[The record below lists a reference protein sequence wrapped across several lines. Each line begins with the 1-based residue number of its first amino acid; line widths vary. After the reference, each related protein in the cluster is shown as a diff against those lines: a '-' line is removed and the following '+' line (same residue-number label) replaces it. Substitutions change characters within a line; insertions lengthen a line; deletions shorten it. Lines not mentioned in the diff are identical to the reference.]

1 MPKKWQLKFHNN
13 FFDVQNIFLI
23 IMNKFFLYEDIFK
36 KGEKYYQDKKY
47 SLAMDM
53 LNQAISLDLPLSNQK
68 KAEAYEL
75 IGSIKIQMNRHL
87 DSISDFNK
95 AISLDPKNASLLFY
109 RGMALCVLDDKEGA
123 LKDFNQLIKFEPNNK
138 SAKDMSKYLK
148 ELLGD

>member
-1 MPKKWQLKFHNN
+1 
-13 FFDVQNIFLI
+13 
-23 IMNKFFLYEDIFK
+23 MNKFFLYEDVFK
-36 KGEKYYQDKKY
+36 KGEKYYQEKKY
-47 SLAMDM
+47 SLALDM
-53 LNQAISLDLPLSNQK
+53 LNKAISLDLPLSNQK

-75 IGSIKIQMNRHL
+75 IGNIKIQMNRHL

-95 AISLDPKNASLLFY
+95 AISLDHKNASLFFY

-138 SAKDMSKYLK
+138 SAKEMSKFLK

>member
-1 MPKKWQLKFHNN
+1 
-13 FFDVQNIFLI
+13 
-23 IMNKFFLYEDIFK
+23 MNKFFLYEDFFK

-47 SLAMDM
+47 SLALDM
-53 LNQAISLDLPLSNQK
+53 LNKAIFLDLPLSNQK
-68 KAEAYEL
+68 KSEAYEL

-95 AISLDPKNASLLFY
+95 AISLDPKNASLFFY

-138 SAKDMSKYLK
+138 SAKDMSKFLK
-148 ELLGD
+148 EFLGD

>member
-1 MPKKWQLKFHNN
+1 
-13 FFDVQNIFLI
+13 
-23 IMNKFFLYEDIFK
+23 MNKFFLYEDVFK

-47 SLAMDM
+47 SLALDM
-53 LNQAISLDLPLSNQK
+53 LNKAISLDLPLSNQK
-68 KAEAYEL
+68 KSEAYEL

-95 AISLDPKNASLLFY
+95 AISLDPKNASLFFY

-138 SAKDMSKYLK
+138 SALEMSQYLRDSL
-148 ELLGD
+148 ED

>member
-1 MPKKWQLKFHNN
+1 MSLIYLKKKLKRWKILPKKCQLKFHNN

-23 IMNKFFLYEDIFK
+23 IINKFFLYEDVFK

-109 RGMALCVLDDKEGA
+109 SGMAMC
-123 LKDFNQLIKFEPNNK
+123 F
-138 SAKDMSKYLK
+138 
-148 ELLGD
+148 

>member
-1 MPKKWQLKFHNN
+1 
-13 FFDVQNIFLI
+13 
-23 IMNKFFLYEDIFK
+23 MNKFFLYEDVFK

-47 SLAMDM
+47 SLALDM
-53 LNQAISLDLPLSNQK
+53 LNKAISLDLPLSNQK

-75 IGSIKIQMNRHL
+75 IGIIKIQMNRHL

-95 AISLDPKNASLLFY
+95 AISLDPKNASLFFY

-138 SAKDMSKYLK
+138 SAKDMSKFLK
-148 ELLGD
+148 EFLGD

>member
-1 MPKKWQLKFHNN
+1 
-13 FFDVQNIFLI
+13 
-23 IMNKFFLYEDIFK
+23 MNKFFLYEDFFK

-47 SLAMDM
+47 YLALYM
-53 LNQAISLDLPLSNQK
+53 LNQAISLDLPLTNQK

-95 AISLDPKNASLLFY
+95 AISLDPKNASLFFY
-109 RGMALCVLDDKEGA
+109 RGNALCVLDDKEGA

-138 SAKDMSKYLK
+138 SAKEMSKYLK

>member
-1 MPKKWQLKFHNN
+1 LPKKWQLKFHNN

>member
-1 MPKKWQLKFHNN
+1 
-13 FFDVQNIFLI
+13 
-23 IMNKFFLYEDIFK
+23 MNKFFLYEDVFK

-47 SLAMDM
+47 SLALDM
-53 LNQAISLDLPLSNQK
+53 LNKAIFLDLPLSNQK
-68 KAEAYEL
+68 KSEAYEL

-95 AISLDPKNASLLFY
+95 AISLDHKNASLFFY

-138 SAKDMSKYLK
+138 IAKDMSKFLK
-148 ELLGD
+148 ELLRD

>member
-1 MPKKWQLKFHNN
+1 
-13 FFDVQNIFLI
+13 
-23 IMNKFFLYEDIFK
+23 MNKFFLYEDVFK

-47 SLAMDM
+47 SLALDM
-53 LNQAISLDLPLSNQK
+53 LNKAISLDLPLSNQRK
-68 KAEAYEL
+68 SEAYEL

-95 AISLDPKNASLLFY
+95 AISLDPKNASLFFY

-138 SAKDMSKYLK
+138 SAKEMSKFLK
-148 ELLGD
+148 ELLRD